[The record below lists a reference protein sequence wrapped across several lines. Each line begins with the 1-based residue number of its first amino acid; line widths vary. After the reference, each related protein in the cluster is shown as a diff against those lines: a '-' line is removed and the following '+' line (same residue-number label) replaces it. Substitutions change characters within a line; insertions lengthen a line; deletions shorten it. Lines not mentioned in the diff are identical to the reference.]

1 MESISSHLDSLSHAA
16 GLHSF
21 VLVIDPN
28 DDSDDGFLG
37 GTVLGREYWREMRNG
52 GTIGARNFRKFCRS
66 AVEKE
71 KSDSCEQRRN
81 TEHTRQQQP
90 EKTATGTK
98 RPPAIDLKNKLYE
111 EMRTALRCVIL

>member
-1 MESISSHLDSLSHAA
+1 M
-16 GLHSF
+16 
-21 VLVIDPN
+21 IDPD

-90 EKTATGTK
+90 ETTATGTK
-98 RPPAIDLKNKLYE
+98 RTPAIALKNKLYE
-111 EMRTALRCVIL
+111 EMRNALRCVIL